1 MNTNLKILFFIM
13 SYYPSQRRSSYP
25 ARRRRRSSFSG
36 LKIRLAIAGVI
47 ILFSAISYMTS
58 STVNP
63 VTGQNQRVAGMTTDQ
78 EIKVGRSAAYSMVE
92 QHGGLSRDSRARKHV
107 EMVGKRLE
115 NTLYHRLQKQ
125 GITNPYP
132 FDFHLL
138 GDPRVINA
146 FALPGGQVFITEA
159 LYTKMTH
166 EGQLAGVLGHEIGH
180 VIERHGA
187 ERMAHGKLLQRIA
200 GAAGVAGGDI
210 STAQMA
216 STALNVVSMGYGRKA
231 ELESDRWG
239 VELMVWA
246 GYDPEHMLAVMDI
259 LEEANNG
266 GAPPEFMS
274 SHPKPANR
282 KEYIREVI
290 SEQFPNGLP
299 PGLR

>member
-1 MNTNLKILFFIM
+1 M
-13 SYYPSQRRSSYP
+13 
-25 ARRRRRSSFSG
+25 A
-36 LKIRLAIAGVI
+36 
-47 ILFSAISYMTS
+47 S

-63 VTGQNQRVAGMTTDQ
+63 ITGQKQRVAGMTPEQ
-78 EIKVGRSAAYSMVE
+78 EIEVGRSAAYSMVE

-115 NTLYHRLQKQ
+115 NTLYHQLK
-125 GITNPYP
+125 GKGVTLPYP

-159 LYTKMTH
+159 LYKRMTH

-187 ERMAHGKLLQRIA
+187 ERMASGKLFQRIA
-200 GAAGVAGGDI
+200 GAAGVAGGDM

-216 STALNVVSMGYGRKA
+216 STALNVVSMGYGRQA

-239 VELMVWA
+239 VDLMVLT
-246 GYDPEHMLAVMDI
+246 GYHPEHMLEVMEI
-259 LEEANNG
+259 LKEANNG

-274 SHPKPANR
+274 SHPKPENR
-282 KEYIREVI
+282 QKYIKEVI
-290 SEQFPNGLP
+290 AERFPNGLP
-299 PGLR
+299 PGLK